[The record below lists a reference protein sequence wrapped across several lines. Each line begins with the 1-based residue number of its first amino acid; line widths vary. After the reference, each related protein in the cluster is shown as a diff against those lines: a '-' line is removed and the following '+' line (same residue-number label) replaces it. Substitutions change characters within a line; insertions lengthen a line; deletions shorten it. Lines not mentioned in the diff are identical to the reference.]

1 MHTVGVRETG
11 IEQGH
16 AINTAI
22 ADVQIARL
30 RVHSAKGEGLKRRFH
45 A

>member
-16 AINTAI
+16 AVNTAI
-22 ADVQIARL
+22 AQAQIA
-30 RVHSAKGEGLKRRFH
+30 
-45 A
+45 